1 MRLFGLFSNTVLS
14 LKVKSTK
21 GQLVDD
27 VNEFLR
33 VDGKYEGHKAKASR
47 PQVIARGDMQNV
59 IFWHVKGIEERGKNT
74 FGLEKGL

>member
-1 MRLFGLFSNTVLS
+1 MRLLGLFSNTVLS

-59 IFWHVKGIEERGKNT
+59 ILLVNDR
-74 FGLEKGL
+74 